1 MAQGWQ
7 AGLYLTG
14 LAVACLALLSA
25 IDRLASVLLTLH
37 MVQHLLLMMVAA
49 PLLLF
54 ANPFPAFL
62 WGLPS
67 RIRHGVGRLLRPGAG
82 VRRAFWIVTWM
93 PVAGA
98 IFAVNLWVW
107 HHPAAYQAALRHGY
121 IHDLEHLAFFG
132 TALLFWWPILNPV
145 PQVHGRIHPGFPTLH
160 LLYLAAATG
169 QHILLGA
176 LLALPERV
184 FYPFYAA
191 TPRLWGLSPLNDQAL
206 AGGIMWVAA
215 HMYLLPVLWVVARI
229 FAEEERAVRAREAA
243 EVLQHSLAQHTPPQ
257 GQVLGGARKT

>member
-25 IDRLASVLLTLH
+25 IDRLASVLFTLH

-49 PLLLF
+49 PLLLL

-62 WGLPS
+62 WGLPP
-67 RIRHGVGRLLRPGAG
+67 RIRRGVGRLLRPGAG
-82 VRRAFWIVTWM
+82 VRRAFWVMTWM
-93 PVAGA
+93 PMAGA